1 MLFCIQNKYF
11 RRNNMTNATK
21 RILEKKAQVEAKRN
35 IHDVAAAT
43 VDNERKNAEKQDK
56 EYSFAEANR
65 DRMNALLAMQGIN
78 RDDKN
83 SIFAI

>member
-1 MLFCIQNKYF
+1 
-11 RRNNMTNATK
+11 MTDATK
-21 RILEKKAQVEAKRN
+21 RILEKKAQVEAKKN

-43 VDNERKNAEKQDK
+43 VDNERKIAKEQGK
-56 EYSFAEANR
+56 EYSREEANR

-78 RDDKN
+78 REDQN

>member
-11 RRNNMTNATK
+11 RRNNMTNLTK
-21 RILEKKAQVEAKRN
+21 RILEKKSQVEAKKN

-43 VDNERKNAEKQDK
+43 VDNERKIAKEQGK
-56 EYSFAEANR
+56 EYSREDANR

-78 RDDKN
+78 CERL
-83 SIFAI
+83 

>member
-1 MLFCIQNKYF
+1 
-11 RRNNMTNATK
+11 MTDLTK

-43 VDNERKNAEKQDK
+43 VDNERKIAKEQGK
-56 EYSFAEANR
+56 EYSREDANR

-78 RDDKN
+78 HEYN
-83 SIFAI
+83 

>member
-1 MLFCIQNKYF
+1 MLFCVQNKYF

-78 RDDKN
+78 REDYN
-83 SIFAI
+83 

>member
-1 MLFCIQNKYF
+1 MLFYIQNEYF
-11 RRNNMTNATK
+11 WRNNMTNATK

-78 RDDKN
+78 RED
-83 SIFAI
+83 

>member
-21 RILEKKAQVEAKRN
+21 RILEKKAQVEAKKN

-43 VDNERKNAEKQDK
+43 VDNERKIAKEQGK
-56 EYSFAEANR
+56 EYSREDANR

-78 RDDKN
+78 REDYN
-83 SIFAI
+83 

>member
-11 RRNNMTNATK
+11 RRNNMTNLTK

-43 VDNERKNAEKQDK
+43 VDNERKIAEKQNR
-56 EYSFAEANR
+56 EYSREDANR

-78 RDDKN
+78 RED
-83 SIFAI
+83 

>member
-11 RRNNMTNATK
+11 RRNNMTNLTK
-21 RILEKKAQVEAKRN
+21 RILEKKSQVEAKRN

-43 VDNERKNAEKQDK
+43 VDNERKIAKEQGK
-56 EYSFAEANR
+56 EYSREDANR

-78 RDDKN
+78 CERL
-83 SIFAI
+83 

>member
-1 MLFCIQNKYF
+1 MLFYVQNKYF

-78 RDDKN
+78 REDYN
-83 SIFAI
+83 

>member
-1 MLFCIQNKYF
+1 MLFCVQNKYF
-11 RRNNMTNATK
+11 RRNNMTNLTK

-43 VDNERKNAEKQDK
+43 VDNERKIAEKQDK
-56 EYSFAEANR
+56 KYSFAEANR

-78 RDDKN
+78 REED
-83 SIFAI
+83 

>member
-11 RRNNMTNATK
+11 RRNNMTNVTK
-21 RILEKKAQVEAKRN
+21 RILEKKAQVEAKKN

-43 VDNERKNAEKQDK
+43 VDNERKIAKEQGK
-56 EYSFAEANR
+56 EYSREEANR

-78 RDDKN
+78 RED
-83 SIFAI
+83 

>member
-11 RRNNMTNATK
+11 RRNNMTDLTK

-43 VDNERKNAEKQDK
+43 VDNERKIAKEQGK
-56 EYSFAEANR
+56 EYSREDANR

-78 RDDKN
+78 HEYN
-83 SIFAI
+83 

>member
-11 RRNNMTNATK
+11 RRNNMTNLTK
-21 RILEKKAQVEAKRN
+21 RILEKKSQVEAKRN

-43 VDNERKNAEKQDK
+43 VDNERKIAKEQGK
-56 EYSFAEANR
+56 EYSREEANR

-78 RDDKN
+78 HDRL
-83 SIFAI
+83 